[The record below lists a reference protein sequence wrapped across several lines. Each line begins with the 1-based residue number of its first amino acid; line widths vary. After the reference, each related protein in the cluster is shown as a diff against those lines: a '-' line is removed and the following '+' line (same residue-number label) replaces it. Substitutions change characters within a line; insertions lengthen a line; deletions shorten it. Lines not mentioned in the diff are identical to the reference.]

1 MSPQLCAYFYILCHR
16 YCRKHILIAH
26 HHINDNEGYT
36 QFFTLNENSVL
47 LCRKVYFGVLLN
59 EYSHQ
64 DCYCINSIYSISL
77 GNM

>member
-36 QFFTLNENSVL
+36 QFFTLNENIVL
-47 LCRKVYFGVLLN
+47 LCRKVTKTVTVLIQ
-59 EYSHQ
+59 Y
-64 DCYCINSIYSISL
+64 IAFP
-77 GNM
+77 